1 METKYNEKDVQM
13 VRQLLQKLNEKKI
26 TRHTPKLHRIGEILS
41 VDTRLCTYVGGK
53 NHHENKT
60 HIQIKF
66 LSPDEHGIICVSV
79 LLNKYQ
85 ELMGRE
91 V

>member
-1 METKYNEKDVQM
+1 MENKYNEKDIQLVS
-13 VRQLLQKLNEKKI
+13 QLLQKLNEKKI
-26 TRHTPKLHRIGEILS
+26 TRHAPKPYRISEILS

-53 NHHENKT
+53 NHRENKT
-60 HIQIKF
+60 HIQVKF

-79 LLNKYQ
+79 LLNKYR
-85 ELMGRE
+85 ELM